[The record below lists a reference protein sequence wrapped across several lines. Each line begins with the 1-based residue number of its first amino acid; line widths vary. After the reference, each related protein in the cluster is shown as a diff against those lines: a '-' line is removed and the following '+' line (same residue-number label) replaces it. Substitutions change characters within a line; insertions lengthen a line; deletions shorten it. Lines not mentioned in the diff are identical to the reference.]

1 MKRNT
6 ICMTV
11 FVMQHCNRLS
21 AQRRSPGATLWWRPR
36 RWPRSKH
43 QLVGFPIC
51 ICIRIRICLCTCR
64 FSKFSRFVT
73 IQSSKPYFSLGPV
86 FSEWGRENLVR
97 EVFQDTELEIFPWQ
111 GTLKVSHVYFGPLQ
125 RGWFSIFVWDWGAAI
140 GGDEDTSCCDTIVAL
155 QWLWRSVHN
164 FNSEQRNC
172 LVILSLSGS
181 DLNLKWK
188 LDLSL
193 IRIVWFRVN
202 VRSVELSST
211 RTREF
216 QTPTQDISIPWTQ
229 HQGRL

>member
-21 AQRRSPGATLWWRPR
+21 AQRRSPGATLWWWPR

-51 ICIRIRICLCTCR
+51 ICICLCTWR

-111 GTLKVSHVYFGPLQ
+111 GTLESEPRVLWATSTWLVLDLCVGSKRRH
-125 RGWFSIFVWDWGAAI
+125 RWGRRHKLLRHNCGLA
-140 GGDEDTSCCDTIVAL
+140 VAL
-155 QWLWRSVHN
+155 AKCPQLQQWTKKLPCDFKLIGFGFKSKVKVRLKSDPD
-164 FNSEQRNC
+164 C
-172 LVILSLSGS
+172 LI
-181 DLNLKWK
+181 
-188 LDLSL
+188 
-193 IRIVWFRVN
+193 
-202 VRSVELSST
+202 
-211 RTREF
+211 
-216 QTPTQDISIPWTQ
+216 
-229 HQGRL
+229 

>member
-1 MKRNT
+1 M
-6 ICMTV
+6 
-11 FVMQHCNRLS
+11 
-21 AQRRSPGATLWWRPR
+21 SP
-36 RWPRSKH
+36 
-43 QLVGFPIC
+43 
-51 ICIRIRICLCTCR
+51 
-64 FSKFSRFVT
+64 
-73 IQSSKPYFSLGPV
+73 KPYFSLGPV

-125 RGWFSIFVWDWGAAI
+125 HGWFSIFVWDWGRRHQWGRRHELLRHNCGLA
-140 GGDEDTSCCDTIVAL
+140 VAL
-155 QWLWRSVHN
+155 AWSVHN

-211 RTREF
+211 RTWEF

-229 HQGRL
+229 HQGPSLTGNTPHFDLNQIKIDVNFLPPPLSQGHLGIVEFAGFEDLGKIHSFF